1 MRWTRRFCAA
11 FIGMALCCG
20 AGSAQAAQAKAAD
33 RELVVA
39 NYRDIRNLNPH
50 LYSGEIFA
58 QNLIFESLVINTEK
72 GVEPWLAEGWTVSD
86 DGKVYTFFLRKD
98 VLFSDGEKFDAK
110 AAKLN
115 FDAILANGE
124 RHTWLEMIK
133 LMDKV
138 EAVDDHTLRI
148 TLKEPY
154 YPFLIE
160 IGVTRP
166 FRFISPKS
174 MKDGSTK
181 DGVTSYVGT
190 GPYVLSDN
198 KVDQVATFTAND
210 KYWGKKPAI
219 KTLKARVIP
228 DNQARLLA
236 LKKGEIDLIYGT
248 NLLDAETMRQM
259 ETSKEFGTALS
270 KPLSTRNI
278 LINSSRPNLGDK
290 RVRQALQHLTDRNA
304 VSEGIFNGIES
315 PADFVLA
322 PTVPYCNVGLTPY
335 AFSHAKADA
344 LLDAAGWKQPAPG
357 KPREKDGKPLAL
369 ELYYNSNSVTEK
381 DISEYLQAE
390 FLKSGVQ
397 LNLHGEEE
405 QAYRD
410 RMKAG
415 DFDIVHNISW
425 GTPYD
430 PQSFI
435 GGMVR
440 VVYGDYK
447 AQLGLP
453 DKQKIDETIRAILV
467 STDPA
472 KRQEMFTWLLTTL
485 HDEAVYLPLTYQR
498 NRAVFTK
505 DLKNVTFNPSQFEIP
520 LEKMAF

>member
-210 KYWGKKPAI
+210 KY
-219 KTLKARVIP
+219 
-228 DNQARLLA
+228 
-236 LKKGEIDLIYGT
+236 
-248 NLLDAETMRQM
+248 
-259 ETSKEFGTALS
+259 
-270 KPLSTRNI
+270 
-278 LINSSRPNLGDK
+278 
-290 RVRQALQHLTDRNA
+290 
-304 VSEGIFNGIES
+304 
-315 PADFVLA
+315 
-322 PTVPYCNVGLTPY
+322 
-335 AFSHAKADA
+335 
-344 LLDAAGWKQPAPG
+344 
-357 KPREKDGKPLAL
+357 
-369 ELYYNSNSVTEK
+369 
-381 DISEYLQAE
+381 
-390 FLKSGVQ
+390 
-397 LNLHGEEE
+397 
-405 QAYRD
+405 
-410 RMKAG
+410 
-415 DFDIVHNISW
+415 
-425 GTPYD
+425 
-430 PQSFI
+430 
-435 GGMVR
+435 
-440 VVYGDYK
+440 
-447 AQLGLP
+447 
-453 DKQKIDETIRAILV
+453 
-467 STDPA
+467 
-472 KRQEMFTWLLTTL
+472 
-485 HDEAVYLPLTYQR
+485 
-498 NRAVFTK
+498 
-505 DLKNVTFNPSQFEIP
+505 
-520 LEKMAF
+520 